1 MIKFLFHSILCSFT
15 LLCAGGA
22 AHGQAQTILLADSSL
37 NAIVNLSEKLEILDT
52 TFQFTEGPVWH
63 PDGYLLFSDIPANR
77 IIRWDEENGFADY
90 LNPSN
95 NTNGLT
101 FDAGQQLVMC
111 SHGARQVLQMNQ
123 QGEKMT
129 LADTYRG
136 LRLNSPNDLVFNKKG
151 WLYFTDPCW
160 GLPKQEQSEEK
171 ELSFNGV
178 YLLKGEELM
187 LIDSTLWRPNGIA
200 LSPDQKYLYV
210 SDMFTDNQP
219 DVVKTIYKY
228 QLDESGI
235 PVSRQ
240 LIRVHNPPHEILGR
254 VNGFD
259 GLKTDV
265 EGNIYCTGPHGIV
278 ILNEEGH
285 YLGTI
290 QTPLAP
296 ANCAWG
302 GNDYQTLYITA
313 RRHLYR
319 IHLNVK
325 GNNPVQ

>member
-1 MIKFLFHSILCSFT
+1 MKKIISKTLCLGWMLSLFSINTFAQNHS
-15 LLCAGGA
+15 
-22 AHGQAQTILLADSSL
+22 ILLADS
-37 NAIVNLSEKLEILDT
+37 ALSEIVRPSQKLEILDT
-52 TFQFTEGPVWH
+52 TFQFIEGPVWH

-77 IIRWDEENGFADY
+77 IIRWEKKKGFTDF
-90 LNPSN
+90 LNPSA

-101 FDAGQQLVMC
+101 FDQDLQLTMC
-111 SHGARQVLQMNQ
+111 THGERKVLRRDAK
-123 QGEKMT
+123 GEKVI
-129 LADTYRG
+129 LADRFRG
-136 LRLNSPNDLVFNKKG
+136 KRLNSPNDLVYNNKG

-160 GLPKQEQSEEK
+160 GLPKQELSAEK
-171 ELSFNGV
+171 ELPFNGV
-178 YLLKGEELM
+178 YLIKENKLII
-187 LIDSTLWRPNGIA
+187 IDSTLWRPNGIT

-228 QLDESGI
+228 QLDETGM

-240 LIRVHNPPHEILGR
+240 LLIVQNPPHEILGR
-254 VNGFD
+254 ENGFD
-259 GLKTDV
+259 GLKTDA
-265 EGNIYCTGPHGIV
+265 EGNVYCTGPHGIV
-278 ILNEEGH
+278 ILNKDGR

-302 GNDYQTLYITA
+302 GEDYQTLFITA